1 MDEFNPLDTAAKK
14 LMSWI
19 RKKTSKQLIL
29 VKIEEAKRHLQML
42 GRKGLPTILYPEK
55 KSFKDENETKIL
67 LDKLREFV
75 TSSSAVKKA

>member
-19 RKKTSKQLIL
+19 RKKKTSKQLIL

-42 GRKGLPTILYPEK
+42 GRKGLPTILYQEK
-55 KSFKDENETKIL
+55 KIL
-67 LDKLREFV
+67 QG
-75 TSSSAVKKA
+75 